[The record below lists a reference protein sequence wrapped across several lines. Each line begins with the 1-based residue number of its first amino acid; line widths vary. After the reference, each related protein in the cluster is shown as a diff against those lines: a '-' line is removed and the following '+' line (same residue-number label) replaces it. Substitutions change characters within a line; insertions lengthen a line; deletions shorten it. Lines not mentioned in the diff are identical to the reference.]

1 MGFQGSKYRSYAQ
14 IQKGLSQKSNK
25 LANVAYC
32 SWVFQRLST
41 IWFAVFFLTRL
52 LQSFLNT
59 DNRQPSMVGTIHTLN
74 IGFSHL
80 AASSLSSMIFLLNSK
95 LLASNST
102 LSYGTSGQYGY
113 DFLSLELWELETTL
127 CKKPHIHNSDPLLY
141 LKNDSPLVSPSF
153 GLLVFLGPFPVLS
166 NHLF

>member
-1 MGFQGSKYRSYAQ
+1 MHRYKKASVRKATNLQMSPTAVGSFKGYLLFGLQCFFWQGSYSLSWILTTNSQVWLAQ
-14 IQKGLSQKSNK
+14 FI
-25 LANVAYC
+25 
-32 SWVFQRLST
+32 
-41 IWFAVFFLTRL
+41 
-52 LQSFLNT
+52 
-59 DNRQPSMVGTIHTLN
+59 LN

-95 LLASNST
+95 LLDSNST
-102 LSYGTSGQYGY
+102 FSCGTSGQYGY

-127 CKKPHIHNSDPLLY
+127 CKKPHIHNSYPLLY